1 MAEGLT
7 LRLRRAA
14 DTVPRVRGLVGQEL
28 ARRGVD
34 ADVVD
39 RIILA
44 SAEAC
49 NNAILHAR
57 GATYRVTVE
66 VDPGHCTITV
76 ADGGGGFMVPDDPV
90 MPEPEVV
97 GRRGLA
103 LMGALVDDVKVDS
116 STSGT
121 TVVLRHGLSDPP
133 SLAGSAGRG

>member
-14 DTVPRVRGLVGQEL
+14 DTVPRVRGLVSQEL
-28 ARRGVD
+28 VRRGVD
-34 ADVVD
+34 RDVVD
-39 RIILA
+39 RIVLA

-66 VDPGHCTITV
+66 VGGGCCTITV
-76 ADGGGGFMVPDDPV
+76 VDGGGGFTVPDRPV
-90 MPEPEVV
+90 MPEPDSV
-97 GRRGLA
+97 GHRGLA

-116 STSGT
+116 STTGT
-121 TVVLRHGLSDPP
+121 TVILRHGFDSEP
-133 SLAGSAGRG
+133 AFA

>member
-28 ARRGVD
+28 ARRGVEGD
-34 ADVVD
+34 IVD
-39 RIILA
+39 RIVLA

-66 VDPGHCTITV
+66 VGSGACTITV
-76 ADGGGGFMVPDDPV
+76 ADGGGGFAMPDQLV
-90 MPEPEVV
+90 MPEPDSV

-116 STSGT
+116 STDGT
-121 TVVLRHGLSDPP
+121 TVVLRHALSEPA
-133 SLAGSAGRG
+133 LV

>member
-34 ADVVD
+34 GDVID
-39 RIILA
+39 RVILA

-66 VDPGHCTITV
+66 VEPGYCIITV
-76 ADGGGGFMVPDDPV
+76 VDGGGGFAMPDPPV
-90 MPEPEVV
+90 MPAPESV

-116 STSGT
+116 SDAGT
-121 TVVLRHGLSDPP
+121 TVILRQVLDSEP
-133 SLAGSAGRG
+133 AFA